1 MLYIV
6 RHGKTD
12 WNLEDRI
19 QGVADVPLNATGR
32 DHAYNVAEK
41 LSGFQIQKIIS
52 SNLSRARETAQI
64 IGDKLHIRVDYDARI
79 REYDFGKLTGL
90 KRAEIDPLAVQM
102 FFTNPTEFGAERLE
116 DAFARVACFLEDN
129 DYDKNTLVV
138 THGGVINFI
147 MCYLENKNT
156 FHAHSY
162 LDKCL
167 NVKIDNA
174 SVLRIK
180 DLKSNLDI
188 LKNTRFYRLQ
198 KSK

>member
-6 RHGKTD
+6 RHGQTD
-12 WNLEDRI
+12 WNLEDKI

-32 DHAYNVAEK
+32 AHAYKVAEK
-41 LSGFQIQKIIS
+41 LNIFQIQNIVS
-52 SNLSRARETAQI
+52 SNLGRARETAQI
-64 IGDKLHIRVDYDARI
+64 IGDRLHITVDYDARL

-102 FFTNPTEFGAERLE
+102 FFTNPAKFDAERLE
-116 DAFARVACFLEDN
+116 DAFARVAGFMKEN
-129 DYDKNTLVV
+129 DYNKNTLIV

-147 MCYLENKNT
+147 MCYLENRDT

-174 SVLRIK
+174 AVLRIK
-180 DLKSNLDI
+180 DLKSNLTI
-188 LKNTRFYRLQ
+188 LKNTRFFRLQ